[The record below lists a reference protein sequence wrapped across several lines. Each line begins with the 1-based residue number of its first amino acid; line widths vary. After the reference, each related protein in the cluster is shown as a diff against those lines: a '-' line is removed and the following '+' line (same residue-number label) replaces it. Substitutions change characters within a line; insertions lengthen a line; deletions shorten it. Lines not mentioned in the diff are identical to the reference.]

1 MGGVWKERAHKML
14 PVNSKGIFKVKIK
27 KILKLVNLSSFK
39 FNAETITYK
48 VKHNRRC
55 LSTILFTAD
64 RSSRP
69 QNLKSFGQA

>member
-1 MGGVWKERAHKML
+1 MEKAHKML
-14 PVNSKGIFKVKIK
+14 PVNSKEIFKDKIK
-27 KILKLVNLSSFK
+27 KHIYQLVKSLF
-39 FNAETITYK
+39 FNAETITYQ
-48 VKHNRRC
+48 VKHNRCC